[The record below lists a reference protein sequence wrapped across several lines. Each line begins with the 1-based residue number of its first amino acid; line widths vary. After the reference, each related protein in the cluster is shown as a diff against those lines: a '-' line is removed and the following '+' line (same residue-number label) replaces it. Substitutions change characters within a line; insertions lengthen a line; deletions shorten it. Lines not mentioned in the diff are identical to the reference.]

1 MKSFVHKLISPE
13 NLVILIKRAKSLG
26 WRIGMMVAA
35 IVVDFALQNLGLF
48 QLNDTLTVVLGLVL
62 GEVSKMLNTKK
73 AELPA

>member
-1 MKSFVHKLISPE
+1 MNRL
-13 NLVILIKRAKSLG
+13 KSLA
-26 WRIGMMVAA
+26 WRIGMMIGA